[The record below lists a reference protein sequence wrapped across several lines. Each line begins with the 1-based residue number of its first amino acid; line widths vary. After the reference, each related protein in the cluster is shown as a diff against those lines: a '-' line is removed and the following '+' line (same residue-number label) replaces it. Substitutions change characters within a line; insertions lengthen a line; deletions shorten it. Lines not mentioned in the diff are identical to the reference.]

1 MSAQQER
8 PDSRSGS
15 VDRLPGFRTHLESRQ
30 CFLESRSAEPDGF
43 PDFDVGD
50 QSGHPPIEKLTWLN
64 PQVGG
69 DFSFG
74 HETIGIVMESFS
86 KLCVHAN
93 EDVSIH
99 RSGRVPEWMT
109 DFCPRWMTDADTQ
122 LAGSCSLLR
131 NKLQSSIGKNRKFHL
146 R

>member
-8 PDSRSGS
+8 PDSRSRS
-15 VDRLPGFRTHLESRQ
+15 EYRLPGFRTYLESRQ
-30 CFLESRSAEPDGF
+30 CFLESRSAEPDSL
-43 PDFDVGD
+43 PDLDVGD
-50 QSGHPPIEKLTWLN
+50 QSGHPPIEKLAGLY
-64 PQVGG
+64 PQVDG
-69 DFSFG
+69 DFSLG
-74 HETIGIVMESFS
+74 HETIGVVVESFS

-131 NKLQSSIGKNRKFHL
+131 NKLQSRIGKNRKFLL